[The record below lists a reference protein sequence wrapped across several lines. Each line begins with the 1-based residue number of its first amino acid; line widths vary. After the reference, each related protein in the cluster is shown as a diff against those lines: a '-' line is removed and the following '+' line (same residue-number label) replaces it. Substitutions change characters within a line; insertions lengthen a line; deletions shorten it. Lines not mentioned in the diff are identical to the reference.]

1 MELAMRTVLQI
12 VLFLIFAFDC
22 AAFPTLPGQEL
33 AWKNVSVQGKRMSV
47 YCIFKDSRGIVWLG
61 TNNGLFFYD
70 GVTTH
75 SVSDDEI
82 SRNPTYSIIENEDG
96 LLLGTG
102 NGLVSYSFRDNC
114 FAFVPLDPYPGD
126 IRCMTLCDGTLWMG
140 SVSGAFALRLDSSE
154 VADLSEGLPHQSV
167 YSLLSDSHGVI
178 YAGTY
183 EGLARWDKD
192 TGFFREVPL
201 PEGGSRFV
209 NCLLQTRD
217 GAGIYVGTEDA
228 LYCFTP
234 ASGILE
240 KNLPLSG
247 GSVKSL
253 AESNEGH
260 LLVGTDHGLF
270 DVYDNQVRHFFH
282 DIREDDSLSNSE
294 IWCVLSDDAGYIWA
308 GHEVGFSVA
317 SARAS
322 FRSVKLSA
330 ITGSGEGNDLHN
342 IYRDSK
348 GNLWLS
354 GTNGIIKLSDD
365 SSPRW
370 YMPSDAPHSLSH
382 VHIRDI
388 KEDSEGVIWLA
399 TDGGINRYNAVK
411 DNFDV
416 FRVVD
421 KEGNYASNWAY
432 AVEEDDGNYL
442 VGSYLGGMHVVARP
456 RFRPGGGVVVSD
468 QAVNTGSPVFK
479 GRQVPLNNDLVHNI
493 IKDPAGNIWILCF
506 SDSILTEVP
515 ADDSP
520 VKRWDI
526 GELTGAS
533 PALIALDGKG
543 RLWCAFK
550 GGAVLMTGEPQ
561 PPTVY
566 FPKTDTDESILT
578 MAPVGDDMWFSTAS
592 NIWKVDGTTLEAGLL
607 PIRQQTYKAIFA
619 DPLTGQVYLGGND
632 VVALANPAVL
642 SKESVNSSFQMLLS
656 QGKDG
661 SVDMSGIMPG
671 PEGLSLPYGG
681 SLMLLVSTL
690 DYSPD
695 AAPRFM
701 YKLATDT
708 RDTDGGWTIL
718 PEGYNTIS
726 LPELKTGK
734 YELLLKTAG
743 SPGAPFSL
751 PVKVRAPWYLSWWA
765 FLLYIVTLA
774 VLFELGRRLII
785 KRKQWLLNLRNK
797 LTEAVRIEFL
807 TQGKPIEAE
816 SLHEKQ
822 LAKDTKIIE
831 DNVSNPE
838 LNVAF
843 LSEKSGLPE
852 KQLYRV
858 VKKFM
863 DVGPSE
869 HIRNVRLKK
878 AAALLVQNKFTVA
891 EVCYMVGFTTPS
903 YFTKCFKEKYGVK
916 PSQYKETDIV

>member
-1 MELAMRTVLQI
+1 MTRK
-12 VLFLIFAFDC
+12 LFLFLFFLFALDC

-47 YCIFKDSRGIVWLG
+47 YCIYKDSRGLVWLG

-75 SVSDDEI
+75 PVSNDEI
-82 SRNPTYSIIENEDG
+82 SRNPTYSIIEHEDG

-102 NGLVSYSFRDNC
+102 NGLVNYSFNDNR
-114 FAFVPLDPYPGD
+114 FAYVPLDPYPGD
-126 IRCMTLCDGTLWMG
+126 IRCMTLHDGTLWMG
-140 SVSGAFALRLDSSE
+140 SMSGVFALRLDSSE
-154 VADLSEGLPHQSV
+154 AEDLSKGLPHHSV
-167 YSLLSDSHGVI
+167 YSLLSDIHGVV

-183 EGLARWDKD
+183 EGLAKWNKD
-192 TGFFREVPL
+192 TGSFSEVSI

-217 GAGIYVGTEDA
+217 RTGIYVGTEDA
-228 LYCFTP
+228 LYCYIP
-234 ASGILE
+234 ATGLWE
-240 KNLPLSG
+240 KNLPVSG

-253 AESNEGH
+253 AESDEGH
-260 LLVGTDHGLF
+260 LLVGTDHGIY

-282 DIREDDSLSNSE
+282 DLREDESISNSE

-317 SARAS
+317 SAKTA
-322 FRSVKLSA
+322 FRCVKLSA
-330 ITGSGEGNDLHN
+330 ITESGEGNDIHT

-354 GTNGIIKLSDD
+354 GTNGIIRLSDN
-365 SSPRW
+365 SLARW

-388 KEDSEGVIWLA
+388 KEDSEGVVWLA
-399 TDGGINRYNAVK
+399 TDGGINRYNAAK

-421 KEGNYASNWAY
+421 KNGNYASNWAY
-432 AVEEDDGNYL
+432 AIEEDDGNYL
-442 VGSYLGGMHVVARP
+442 IGSYLGGMHVVARP
-456 RFRPGGGVVVSD
+456 RFRQGGGVIVSD
-468 QAVNTGSPVFK
+468 QAVNTKSPVFK
-479 GRQVPLNNDLVHNI
+479 GRDLQLNNDLVHNI
-493 IKDPAGNIWILCF
+493 VKDPTGNIWILCF
-506 SDSILTEVP
+506 SDDILTKVP
-515 ADDSP
+515 ADGTEI
-520 VKRWDI
+520 KRWDV
-526 GELTGAS
+526 GQLAGAPPS
-533 PALIALDGKG
+533 LIALDGSG

-550 GGAVLMTGEPQ
+550 GGVVMMAAESEPR
-561 PPTVY
+561 TIF

-578 MAPVGDDMWFSTAS
+578 MSPVGNDMWVSTVS
-592 NIWKVDGTTLEAGLL
+592 NIWRVDGTSLEADLL
-607 PIRQQTYKAIFA
+607 PIRQQTYKSILS
-619 DPLTGQVYLGGND
+619 DPLTGLVFLGGND
-632 VVALANPAVL
+632 VVALADPAVI
-642 SKESVNSSFQMLLS
+642 SKESVKSSFQMILS
-656 QGKDG
+656 QQKNG
-661 SVDMSGIMPG
+661 SVDMSRIMP
-671 PEGLSLPYGG
+671 ESKGLNLPYGG
-681 SLMLLVSTL
+681 SLMLLVSAL

-701 YKLATDT
+701 YKLASDAEDT
-708 RDTDGGWTIL
+708 HGGWTIL

-726 LPELKTGK
+726 LPELKTGR

-743 SPGAPFSL
+743 SPDSPFAL
-751 PVKVRAPWYLSWWA
+751 PVKVNAPWYLSWWA
-765 FLLYIVTLA
+765 FLLYVVTLA
-774 VLFELGRRLII
+774 ILFELVRRLII
-785 KRKQWLLNLRNK
+785 KRKQWLLNLKSK
-797 LTEAVRIEFL
+797 LMEAIRIEFL

-822 LAKDTKIIE
+822 LARITKIIE
-831 DNVSNPE
+831 DNISNSE

-858 VKKFM
+858 VKKYM

-878 AAALLVQNKFTVA
+878 AADLLLQNKFTVA
-891 EVCYMVGFTTPS
+891 EVCYMVGFSTPS
-903 YFTKCFKEKYGVK
+903 YFTKCFQEKYGVK

>member
-1 MELAMRTVLQI
+1 MTRK
-12 VLFLIFAFDC
+12 LFLFLFLLFTLEC

-75 SVSDDEI
+75 PVSDDVI
-82 SRNPTYSIIENEDG
+82 SRNPTYSIIEKGDG

-102 NGLVSYSFRDNC
+102 NGLVSYSFSDNR
-114 FAFVPLDPYPGD
+114 FAYVSLEPNPGD
-126 IRCMTLCDGTLWMG
+126 IRCMALHNGTLWMG
-140 SVSGAFALRLDSSE
+140 SVSGAYSLCLDSSE
-154 VADLSEGLPHQSV
+154 AAEISQGLPHHSV
-167 YSLLSDSHGVI
+167 YSLLADDRDVI

-183 EGLARWDKD
+183 DGLARWDWD
-192 TGFFREVPL
+192 TGSFREVPL
-201 PEGGSRFV
+201 PEGVSHFV
-209 NCLLQTRD
+209 NCLLPMRD
-217 GAGIYVGTEDA
+217 GTGIYVGTEDA
-228 LYCFTP
+228 LYSYTP
-234 ASGILE
+234 SSEVWE
-240 KNLPLSG
+240 KNLLVSG

-253 AESNEGH
+253 AHGNDGR

-270 DVYDNQVRHFFH
+270 DLSGGSFRHFFH
-282 DIREDDSLSNSE
+282 NIREDESISNSE
-294 IWCVLSDDAGYIWA
+294 IWCVLSDDSGYIWA

-317 SARAS
+317 SARAT
-322 FRSVKLSA
+322 FRTVRLSA

-354 GTNGIIKLSDD
+354 GTNGIIKLADH
-365 SSPRW
+365 SSARW
-370 YMPSDAPHSLSH
+370 YMPSDMPHSLSH
-382 VHIRDI
+382 VHVRDI
-388 KEDSEGVIWLA
+388 KEDSEGNIWLS
-399 TDGGINRYNAVK
+399 TDGGINRYNAAQ

-421 KEGNYASNWAY
+421 KDGNYASNWAY
-432 AVEEDDGNYL
+432 AIEEDNDDYL
-442 VGSYLGGMHVVARP
+442 IGSYLGGMHVVARP
-456 RFRPGGGVVVSD
+456 KLRSGGGVIVSD
-468 QAVNTGSPVFK
+468 QAVNTQSQEFK
-479 GRQVPLNNDLVHNI
+479 GRDLQLNNDLVHKI
-493 IKDPAGNIWILCF
+493 IKDSAGNVWILCF
-506 SDSILTEVP
+506 SDSFVTKVP
-515 ADDSP
+515 ADGSK
-520 VKRWDI
+520 VEKWDI
-526 GELTGAS
+526 GQLAGNPPS
-533 PALIALDGKG
+533 LIALDGNG
-543 RLWCAFK
+543 RPWCAFK
-550 GGAVLMTGEPQ
+550 GGVALMSDCSQ
-561 PPTVY
+561 PRIIY
-566 FPKTDTDESILT
+566 FPKTETDESILT
-578 MAPVGDDMWFSTAS
+578 MAPVGEDMWVSTVS
-592 NIWKVDGTTLEAGLL
+592 NIWRVDGVTLEADLL
-607 PIRQQTYKAIFA
+607 PIRQQTYKALFT

-642 SKESVNSSFQMLLS
+642 SSESVKSSFQMILS
-656 QGKDG
+656 QEKDG
-661 SVDMSGIMPG
+661 SVDMDRIMPG
-671 PEGLSLPYGG
+671 PDGLSLPYGG
-681 SLMLLVSTL
+681 SLILLVSTL

-701 YKLATDT
+701 YKLATDAG
-708 RDTDGGWTIL
+708 DTKGGWTIL

-726 LPELKTGK
+726 LPELKTGR
-734 YELLLKTAG
+734 YELLLKIAG
-743 SPGAPFSL
+743 SPEAPFAL
-751 PVKVRAPWYLSWWA
+751 PVKVRAPWYLAWWA

-774 VLFELGRRLII
+774 ILFELVRRLII

-797 LTEAVRIEFL
+797 LMEAVRIEFL

-822 LAKDTKIIE
+822 LAKITKIIE
-831 DNVSNPE
+831 DNVSNPD

-858 VKKFM
+858 VKKYM

-903 YFTKCFKEKYGVK
+903 YFTKCFQEKFGVK
-916 PSQYKETDIV
+916 PSQYKKTDIV